1 VRRWAWWAAVLIL
14 SFGLWLAGVRP
25 VLADSQQ
32 AAENPDYPGS
42 AAAQGDSA
50 AVADSTRTVNLATIV
65 AEPPEIDMRGLDASD
80 SPFIQSWDWEP
91 KAGVAAEV
99 RRIRYWG
106 ELGSTTRLDKGAMF
120 NFTGGYSTE
129 DYRKQDKNTVRKNAN
144 LTHNTGAALPLA
156 TSININWN
164 LLEDRTVNS
173 AGNANLN
180 RNDTKRGS
188 VNVSKRDV
196 YISSVKHDF
205 IVDASIVDQQGE
217 SQGQRIDSAN
227 TNLAAGWQAGVPI
240 GWGVTFATGYY
251 RAHGTGQDYLGDQAA
266 PSSSDEDSLRAGVYY
281 QRGLWRGY
289 VTVKRSNFDRRYLD
303 YNRNTNG
310 LVDTTTAGVEKIVNE
325 LEQKDAV
332 SYEWANQFALGPFNA
347 GWLMGHDT
355 GLHGYSR
362 SGVGTRDRLMD
373 QVTTDLS
380 YRYADQ
386 DSFKVSFGYLW
397 KWDDQLYRDATAP
410 RGRQINKKRDF
421 IWEWNQHLFSR
432 TSLQVKY
439 SESLSQDTAEN
450 QFNENDRDR
459 LETNAAVRLNGDVG
473 GKFRAN
479 MVFSWREVQDLSLRA
494 SRSTNNNIKETY
506 EITPGYNW
514 PLSSFISIQQNL
526 LLSIQ
531 FTDYVYSDLPQVTR
545 EDDYNKRGTLTTKVT
560 LRPSERLEFIVTNN
574 YNARFNATRT
584 GRDAAGNDKYR
595 VDLEQNINTIDLAIT
610 YEASPWLT
618 LEGATY
624 RTKDEKENF
633 GRNNQIVDNRSGEIW
648 LGGTINKR
656 WGSENPIVLSG
667 TARKFHAYGPNVQ
680 ESNKEYW
687 DANLVLSWQF

>member
-1 VRRWAWWAAVLIL
+1 L
-14 SFGLWLAGVRP
+14 GLWLAGVQP
-25 VLADSQQ
+25 VLAAGQQDGDDMSQTQ
-32 AAENPDYPGS
+32 TPT
-42 AAAQGDSA
+42 AQ
-50 AVADSTRTVNLATIV
+50 ADSTATADSTQVVNLAGMV
-65 AEPPEIDMRGLDASD
+65 AQPPDVDLGGLDASD
-80 SPFIQSWDWEP
+80 RPLIVSWDWEP

-106 ELGSTTRLDKGAMF
+106 EVNSTTQLDKGAMF

-129 DYRKQDKNTVRKNAN
+129 EFRKQDKNTQRKNAN
-144 LTHNTGAALPLA
+144 FTHNAGTALPVS
-156 TSININWN
+156 TSLNLSWN
-164 LLEDRTVNS
+164 LSEDRTVNS
-173 AGNANLN
+173 AGDANLN

-188 VNVSKRDV
+188 VNVSKREI
-196 YISSVKHDF
+196 YIASVKHSF
-205 IVDASIVDQQGE
+205 IASASILDQQGE
-217 SQGQRIDSAN
+217 SQRQRIDAAN
-227 TNLAAGWQAGVPI
+227 TNLGAGWQAGVPI

-289 VTVKRSNFDRRYLD
+289 VTVKRSNFDRRFLD

-310 LVDTTTAGVEKIVNE
+310 LVDTTTPGVEKIINE

-332 SYEWANQFALGPFNA
+332 SYEWANQFALGPFNV

-355 GLHGYSR
+355 GLHSFSR

-380 YRYADQ
+380 YRYAPQ

-397 KWDDQLYRDATAP
+397 RWDNQLYRDATAA
-410 RGRQINKKRDF
+410 RGKQINKKRDF
-421 IWEWNQHLFSR
+421 TWDWYQHLFSR
-432 TSLQVKY
+432 TNLQVKY
-439 SESLSQDTAEN
+439 SQSLSQDTAEN
-450 QFNENDRDR
+450 RFNENDRDR
-459 LETNAAVRLNGDVG
+459 LETNASVRLNGEVG
-473 GKFRAN
+473 SKFRAN
-479 MVFSWREVQDLSLRA
+479 MVFSWREVQDLSIRS

-506 EITPGYNW
+506 EVTPGYSW
-514 PLSSFISIQQNL
+514 PLSSFISLQQNL

-531 FTDYVYSDLPQVTR
+531 FTDYVFSELPQVSR
-545 EDDYNKRGTLTTKVT
+545 QDNYNKRGTLTTKVT
-560 LRPSERLEFIVTNN
+560 LRPSERLEVMISNN
-574 YNARFNATRT
+574 LNARFNATRT
-584 GRDAAGNDKYR
+584 GQDAAGNNKYH
-595 VDLEQNINTIDLAIT
+595 VDLEQRINTIDLAIA
-610 YEASPWLT
+610 YDVSPWLK

-633 GRNNQIVDNRSGEIW
+633 GSTNQIIDNRSGEIW
-648 LGGTINKR
+648 LGGTVNKR
-656 WGSENPIVLSG
+656 WGSKNPIVLSG

-680 ESNKEYW
+680 ESNQEYW